1 MDENQGLAIAVF
13 IVVAV
18 ILVLLD
24 NNDNNVKLT

>member
-18 ILVLLD
+18 ILFLLD

>member
-1 MDENQGLAIAVF
+1 MEESQGLAIAIF

-18 ILVLLD
+18 ILFLLD

>member
-1 MDENQGLAIAVF
+1 MDENQGLALAVF